1 MIHWQ
6 IKYRDVDQLLYLKI
20 LASLCSCCFWLV
32 VNEKKTHKCEN
43 EVFAM
48 LQNSQNPVLVVKKKR
63 AGDKSTPFTVS
74 VRTHIE
80 TRGRYGPTYTT
91 KTEYYGTPPV
101 YVRAHHC

>member
-6 IKYRDVDQLLYLKI
+6 IKYRDVDQFLCLKQRQGVAVFLVSSI
-20 LASLCSCCFWLV
+20 RKKRISVKTESLRCFKIAKTPFLV
-32 VNEKKTHKCEN
+32 VK
-43 EVFAM
+43 
-48 LQNSQNPVLVVKKKR
+48 KKKR

-74 VRTHIE
+74 VRAYIE

-91 KTEYYGTPPV
+91 KIEYYGRPTV